1 MSAPNRPFW
10 FIPPFRMQPH
20 AGRIV
25 DEFDPCGFESCLNGS
40 QARIWPRQTLDLVNR
55 EITDACPMRE
65 LVNRPAKKAAGGSHL
80 SG

>member
-1 MSAPNRPFW
+1 
-10 FIPPFRMQPH
+10 MQPH

-25 DEFDPCGFESCLNGS
+25 DEFDPCGFENCLNGS
-40 QARIWPRQTLDLVNR
+40 QPRKWVEPRQTLDLVNR